1 MAGTDGG
8 GVGPILIPRP
18 AVKQVWAA
26 VAGIDGEEAEPTLT
40 PHPAVKEVGRMMARG
55 ADQVAEEV
63 AEVVGVGVVEAG
75 ILQARVVATGAEKG
89 AEVGVGRGG
98 RFQAA

>member
-1 MAGTDGG
+1 MGPKLIPRLALQQVWAVAARTDAE
-8 GVGPILIPRP
+8 GVGPTPTPR
-18 AVKQVWAA
+18 
-26 VAGIDGEEAEPTLT
+26 L
-40 PHPAVKEVGRMMARG
+40 AVKEVGGVMARG

-63 AEVVGVGVVEAG
+63 VEVVGVGVVEAG